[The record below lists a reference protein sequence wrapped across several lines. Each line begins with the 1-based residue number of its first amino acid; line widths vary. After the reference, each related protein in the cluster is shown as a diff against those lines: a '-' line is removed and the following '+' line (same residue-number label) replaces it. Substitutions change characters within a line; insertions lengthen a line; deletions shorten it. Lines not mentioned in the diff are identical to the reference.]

1 MKLEYDREADA
12 VYIYLQEKE
21 VAKTLEVCEGVNI
34 DLDNQGKLVGFEI
47 LDATQR
53 YSLKDIFDLST
64 ENFILDEAILN
75 RRRAKGAGEEF
86 MGEETTR

>member
-21 VAKTLEVCEGVNI
+21 VAKTVEVCEGVNM

-75 RRRAKGAGEEF
+75 RRGAKGAGEEF
-86 MGEETTR
+86 KGEETTR